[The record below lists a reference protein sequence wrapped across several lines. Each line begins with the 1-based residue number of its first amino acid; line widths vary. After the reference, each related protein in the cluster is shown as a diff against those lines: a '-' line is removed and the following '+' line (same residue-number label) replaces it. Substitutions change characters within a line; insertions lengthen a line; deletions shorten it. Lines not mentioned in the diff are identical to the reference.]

1 MSKPFKSINWNRLE
15 DKIDLATLE
24 KLNSQIWLDT
34 RIPVSNDLDDW
45 ATLTEKEKIL
55 YDKVLAGL
63 TTLDTL
69 QSEEG
74 SIVVGYT
81 ARTQHERAVMNNIAY
96 MESIHAKSYSTIF
109 STLRSPRRI
118 DEIFTWTEDNEYLQY
133 KAQTIQEIYR
143 DGTDLQKRVA
153 SVFLES
159 FLFYSGFFTPLYY
172 VGMGKMSNVA
182 EIIKL
187 IVRDES
193 VHGTYIGYKHQLG
206 FNELTEEEQEE
217 HEDWV
222 YNLLDK
228 LYKNEVKY
236 TQELYDELGYTEDV
250 KQFLKYNADK
260 ALMNLGFDTLFDVGR
275 DDVNPLVMNG
285 ISTETSNHDF
295 FSQVGNGYLLGVVEA
310 MQEDDYDVI
319 KERLN
324 K

>member
-1 MSKPFKSINWNRLE
+1 MTKPFKSINWNRLE

-24 KLNSQIWLDT
+24 KLNSQVWLDT

-45 ATLTEKEKIL
+45 SRLSEQEKNL

-74 SIVVGYT
+74 AIVVGYT

-118 DEIFTWTEDNEYLQY
+118 DEIFKWTEENKYLQY
-133 KAQTIQEIYR
+133 KASIIKDIY
-143 DGTDLQKRVA
+143 DNGTHLQKRVA

-172 VGMGKMSNVA
+172 VGMGKMANVA

-193 VHGTYIGYKHQLG
+193 VHGTLGYKHC
-206 FNELTEEEQEE
+206 FA
-217 HEDWV
+217 
-222 YNLLDK
+222 Y
-228 LYKNEVKY
+228 
-236 TQELYDELGYTEDV
+236 
-250 KQFLKYNADK
+250 
-260 ALMNLGFDTLFDVGR
+260 
-275 DDVNPLVMNG
+275 
-285 ISTETSNHDF
+285 
-295 FSQVGNGYLLGVVEA
+295 
-310 MQEDDYDVI
+310 
-319 KERLN
+319 
-324 K
+324 

>member
-1 MSKPFKSINWNRLE
+1 MKKPFKSINWNRLE

-45 ATLTEKEKIL
+45 SRLSEQEKTL

-81 ARTQHERAVMNNIAY
+81 ARTQHERAVMNNISY
-96 MESIHAKSYSTIF
+96 MEGIHAKSYSTIF
-109 STLRSPRRI
+109 STLRSPKRI
-118 DEIFTWTEDNEYLQY
+118 DEIFRWTEENKYLQY

-172 VGMGKMSNVA
+172 VGMGKMANVA

-193 VHGTYIGYKHQLG
+193 VHGTLGYKHC
-206 FNELTEEEQEE
+206 FA
-217 HEDWV
+217 
-222 YNLLDK
+222 Y
-228 LYKNEVKY
+228 
-236 TQELYDELGYTEDV
+236 
-250 KQFLKYNADK
+250 
-260 ALMNLGFDTLFDVGR
+260 
-275 DDVNPLVMNG
+275 
-285 ISTETSNHDF
+285 
-295 FSQVGNGYLLGVVEA
+295 
-310 MQEDDYDVI
+310 
-319 KERLN
+319 
-324 K
+324 

>member
-1 MSKPFKSINWNRLE
+1 MKKPFKSINWNRLE

-45 ATLTEKEKIL
+45 SKLSEQEKIL

-69 QSEEG
+69 QSEDG
-74 SIVVGYT
+74 AIVVGYT

-96 MESIHAKSYSTIF
+96 MEGIHAKSYSTIF

-118 DEIFTWTEDNEYLQY
+118 DEIFKWTEENKYLQY
-133 KAQTIQEIYR
+133 KASVIKDIY
-143 DGTDLQKRVA
+143 DNGTHLQKRVA

-193 VHGTYIGYKHQLG
+193 VHGTLGYKHC
-206 FNELTEEEQEE
+206 FA
-217 HEDWV
+217 
-222 YNLLDK
+222 Y
-228 LYKNEVKY
+228 
-236 TQELYDELGYTEDV
+236 
-250 KQFLKYNADK
+250 
-260 ALMNLGFDTLFDVGR
+260 
-275 DDVNPLVMNG
+275 
-285 ISTETSNHDF
+285 
-295 FSQVGNGYLLGVVEA
+295 
-310 MQEDDYDVI
+310 
-319 KERLN
+319 
-324 K
+324 

>member
-1 MSKPFKSINWNRLE
+1 MKKPFKSINWNRLE

-45 ATLTEKEKIL
+45 SKLSEQEKIL

-69 QSEEG
+69 QSEDG
-74 SIVVGYT
+74 AIVVGYT

-96 MESIHAKSYSTIF
+96 MEGIHAKSYSTIF
-109 STLRSPRRI
+109 STLRSPKRI
-118 DEIFTWTEDNEYLQY
+118 DEIFRWTEENKYLQY
-133 KAQTIQEIYR
+133 KAQTIQDIYR

-193 VHGTYIGYKHQLG
+193 VHGTLEYKHC
-206 FNELTEEEQEE
+206 FA
-217 HEDWV
+217 
-222 YNLLDK
+222 Y
-228 LYKNEVKY
+228 
-236 TQELYDELGYTEDV
+236 
-250 KQFLKYNADK
+250 
-260 ALMNLGFDTLFDVGR
+260 
-275 DDVNPLVMNG
+275 
-285 ISTETSNHDF
+285 
-295 FSQVGNGYLLGVVEA
+295 
-310 MQEDDYDVI
+310 
-319 KERLN
+319 
-324 K
+324 